1 MKATRSSTTAEQM
14 ALSRAIETRKPAAEQ
29 ICCDPLAERFLG
41 PKYRMLLWGRPFRDV
56 VEGLIERRF
65 AGHHYYVIARTRY
78 FDDFLQ
84 QRLARGAEQLV
95 ILGAGYDSRPYRFA
109 DRLGGVQVFEVD
121 HPATSTAK
129 QAKVLAIIGDI
140 PANVAYVAVDFTV
153 DNFADKL
160 LACGYRTTR
169 PTVFLWEGVTPYLD
183 LEAVDGVLGFVTA
196 SAAAGSAIVFD
207 YILRSVVEGTC
218 TLRGAANEFAK
229 MNRTSEPLTFG
240 IDEGHAPAFLA
251 SRGFHNVVDVGAQD
265 LISRYF
271 DPHGKQRYIKPWWR
285 IISGEV
291 GASAG
296 GLSDATNG
304 AF

>member
-14 ALSRAIETRKPAAEQ
+14 ALSRAIETRKPAAER
-29 ICCDPLAERFLG
+29 ICCDPLAERFLAAN
-41 PKYRMLLWGRPFRDV
+41 YRMLLWGRPFRDV

-65 AGHHYYVIARTRY
+65 PGHHYYVIARTRY
-78 FDDFLQ
+78 VDDLLQ
-84 QRLARGAEQLV
+84 QRLAGGAEQLV

-109 DRLGGVQVFEVD
+109 DQLGGVQVFEVD

-129 QAKVLAIIGDI
+129 QAKVGALIGEI
-140 PANVAYVAVDFTV
+140 PANVAYVEVDFTV
-153 DNFADKL
+153 DNLTDKL

-183 LEAVDGVLGFVTA
+183 LDAVDGVLGFVMA

-229 MNRTSEPLTFG
+229 MSSTSEPLTFG
-240 IDEGHAPAFLA
+240 IDEGQAPVFLA
-251 SRGFHNVVDVGAQD
+251 SRGFQNVVDVGAQE

-271 DPHGKQRYIKPWWR
+271 DPYGKHRYIKPWWR
-285 IISGEV
+285 IVSGEV
-291 GASAG
+291 GG
-296 GLSDATNG
+296 GLSEAKQG